1 MYEST
6 FAIFLLLP
14 FLPAIAKTSS
24 RQFSIHLRTA
34 YNNNFESGNSS
45 IYTAYAHTH
54 TYFTLSLTRAHTH
67 ISNENGKLGYLQYVC
82 VHSMLFS
89 LPFIFPHCRL
99 LIRIR
104 TLRPA
109 TLLSNMYFVY
119 SHLALALFLSFS
131 RIFRFCISCS
141 RQTLSLTLGLYI
153 ITIYITR
160 KYFYFVPAKA
170 YTFLHLVA
178 SFCHVYVESFRS
190 FRIDSGPS
198 MRDA

>member
-1 MYEST
+1 MLT
-6 FAIFLLLP
+6 LTLTL
-14 FLPAIAKTSS
+14 
-24 RQFSIHLRTA
+24 
-34 YNNNFESGNSS
+34 
-45 IYTAYAHTH
+45 
-54 TYFTLSLTRAHTH
+54 LSLTRAHTH

-170 YTFLHLVA
+170 CDRVHFSSSCCQLLPCLCRIV
-178 SFCHVYVESFRS
+178 SFVSN
-190 FRIDSGPS
+190 
-198 MRDA
+198 